1 MSVFVLGIPTAYAQ
15 EYSNT
20 PSAISY
26 VSELKAVNS
35 DSASSAKSFLNGY
48 TIIDHN
54 FDVTG
59 KRGIY
64 IGYKTSTDIE
74 QAITGIV
81 FTIAAWKSQDGGML
95 MKRIAGICNGIP
107 VLLVIILYV
116 VGWVM

>member
-1 MSVFVLGIPTAYAQ
+1 MVRKLSKKLLASVLSICTLMSVFVLGIPTAYAQ

-54 FDVTG
+54 FDATG

-64 IGYKTSTDIE
+64 IGYKK
-74 QAITGIV
+74 AN
-81 FTIAAWKSQDGGML
+81 K
-95 MKRIAGICNGIP
+95 KRWHFRQNNSKFRLRNLHYYYCG
-107 VLLVIILYV
+107 LLF
-116 VGWVM
+116 